1 PGPVVLTS
9 SRPADVVPAP
19 IHLSPADAHVETSRG
34 APRYALQWPT
44 LAQAPALTKAL
55 ASRAG
60 AWRDEFLTGAGG
72 KRPAAPELH
81 VRWEPVVHA
90 GSLHGVRLVSRPSTS
105 GAATRET
112 TVYGDGDASWSSEDL
127 VAEKSR
133 QSLVKAV
140 SQAVA
145 HESHENGAESLT
157 PSRALSDVSFTST
170 GDMVVNLSHGL
181 TGPAPRS
188 GLSARISDPQ
198 RYLSARGRQVR
209 AAMTRPVDAA
219 PTTPVPRPAHTT
231 DCTKA
236 KCIAL
241 TFDDGPGPFTSA
253 ILDAL
258 EKAKARASFF
268 MIGSAITTDPGIVRR
283 MAAAGM
289 GVGNHTWSHP
299 QVTALTPD
307 QVTGEITRQS
317 SAVAA
322 ATGHEPFAVRPP
334 YGAFT
339 RSTPHA
345 GLPFVLWDVDTEDW
359 KNLDP
364 TRTTQRAL
372 SGAHPGAIVLMHDI
386 HPSTA
391 KALPGII
398 AALQKQGYTLVTVDE
413 LLPGMDPSGS
423 YYSAG

>member
-1 PGPVVLTS
+1 
-9 SRPADVVPAP
+9 
-19 IHLSPADAHVETSRG
+19 
-34 APRYALQWPT
+34 
-44 LAQAPALTKAL
+44 
-55 ASRAG
+55 
-60 AWRDEFLTGAGG
+60 
-72 KRPAAPELH
+72 
-81 VRWEPVVHA
+81 
-90 GSLHGVRLVSRPSTS
+90 
-105 GAATRET
+105 
-112 TVYGDGDASWSSEDL
+112 
-127 VAEKSR
+127 
-133 QSLVKAV
+133 
-140 SQAVA
+140 
-145 HESHENGAESLT
+145 
-157 PSRALSDVSFTST
+157 
-170 GDMVVNLSHGL
+170 
-181 TGPAPRS
+181 
-188 GLSARISDPQ
+188 
-198 RYLSARGRQVR
+198 
-209 AAMTRPVDAA
+209 MTRPVDAA